1 MDEGIHATASSA
13 PGTHVD
19 RDIQNIQEAL
29 QAAQAYLDD
38 AGRRP
43 LSAEEAFDIQRTRGL
58 VAAALKALP
67 HVEAEIL
74 RRERARR
81 IKAG

>member
-1 MDEGIHATASSA
+1 M
-13 PGTHVD
+13 D